1 MPAQQAGPVCSLACA
16 SCLRRVDHHPS
27 QPTSPSHR
35 VCSLHSQAA
44 RLGGL
49 PSLEHLVL
57 DGNSVDDTTLQH
69 VADLPRLRRLSL
81 RQSTRVSDAGLRH
94 LAARRGS
101 RLAPR
106 GANAG
111 AGNGAGPAE
120 GGGEGDAA
128 EGDAA
133 EEPAGGSSGAS
144 GASGSSGRDLGL
156 VELDISGCTG
166 LTDLCWLAI
175 TEVRRGG
182 LRAGGWGLGSGGG
195 R

>member
-16 SCLRRVDHHPS
+16 SCLRRVDHHSS
-27 QPTSPSHR
+27 QPISPSPR

-44 RLGGL
+44 RLGSL

-69 VADLPRLRRLSL
+69 VAALPRLRRLSL
-81 RQSTRVSDAGLRH
+81 RQSTRVSDVGLRH

-111 AGNGAGPAE
+111 AGDVAGPAE
-120 GGGEGDAA
+120 GGA

-133 EEPAGGSSGAS
+133 EEPAGSSSGAS
-144 GASGSSGRDLGL
+144 SASGSGGRDLGL
-156 VELDISGCTG
+156 VELDISGSTS

-175 TEVRRGG
+175 TEVGRSLG
-182 LRAGGWGLGSGGG
+182 AGSG